1 MATGGD
7 YGITDNIIVRLAKAI
22 SAKHVESIAIEYMGI
37 EGETLENLRRQ
48 HREDVEAF
56 SRDVLRKWCC
66 MNSGPDETK
75 VRSGSRKTMALKKVI
90 FRRNFWRVM
99 AL

>member
-1 MATGGD
+1 MATEGD
-7 YGITDNIIVRLAKAI
+7 YSITDNIIVRLAKAI
-22 SAKHVESIAIEYMGI
+22 SAKHIESIAIEYMGI

-66 MNSGPDETK
+66 MNSGPEGTK
-75 VRSGSRKTMALKKVI
+75 VRSGSRKTMGVKKAI